1 VARRLRRDRIAAR
14 TVVLKLKLARR
25 RAAGPRGYPL
35 LSRRA
40 TLREPTDDG
49 GVISQTASELLTRAE
64 LQEPVRL
71 LGVGVTNLV
80 AEGSGQLALFPASE
94 PRERRARLNRAL
106 DEIEARFGSAA
117 VKRGSLDA
125 AERAG
130 LSLQIKR
137 GEKD

>member
-1 VARRLRRDRIAAR
+1 
-14 TVVLKLKLARR
+14 
-25 RAAGPRGYPL
+25 
-35 LSRRA
+35 
-40 TLREPTDDG
+40 
-49 GVISQTASELLTRAE
+49 
-64 LQEPVRL
+64 VRL

-94 PRERRARLNRAL
+94 SGLRDRRARLNRAL

>member
-1 VARRLRRDRIAAR
+1 M
-14 TVVLKLKLARR
+14 
-25 RAAGPRGYPL
+25 
-35 LSRRA
+35 

-49 GVISQTASELLTRAE
+49 DVISRTASELLTRAK

-80 AEGSGQLALFPASE
+80 SEGSGQLALFAASE
-94 PRERRARLNRAL
+94 PRDRRTRLNRAL

-117 VKRGSLDA
+117 VTRGSPDA